1 MGALRRNTELG
12 LVILAAMITG
22 GLYALASLG
31 NNATMPANFW
41 PFLGVVLALMLV
53 AHIATRRLAR
63 EADALLLPIAL
74 LLNGIGYVFIARLA
88 EDVPRSG
95 DLPGLQATWTFLGV
109 GAYIGTLLFVRRTR
123 DLDRYRYTLL
133 FVGVGLLLAPL
144 LPGVGRTISGSR
156 IWIRIGPVSL
166 QPGEFAKIA
175 LAVFFASYLVEKREL
190 LRTGTYKIGPLRLPE
205 PKHLAPVLLAWGVSL
220 LVLIRQ
226 KDLGSSLLFFALFV
240 AMLWIATERI
250 AYPVLALALFGAG
263 AYVSFKTFGHVE
275 TRVDAWLDPWQDAQR
290 GGYQIIQASFA
301 LAGGGLTGAGPGLG
315 RPDLIP
321 AVATDMIF
329 AAIGEELGL
338 LGSTAVLV
346 AFVLFVG
353 SGLRVATRAHP
364 PFDKLLAAGLTTL
377 IGLQAFII
385 IGGVIRVVPLTGVT
399 LPFVSYGGSSLLANY
414 VLLALLMRISDET
427 GRQEN
432 AQIAAES
439 TVIDRDAATSMTTVI
454 QP

>member
-31 NNATMPANFW
+31 NNASMPADFG
-41 PFLGVVLALMLV
+41 PFLGIVLGLMLV

-63 EADALLLPIAL
+63 DADALLLPIAL
-74 LLNGIGYVFIARLA
+74 LLNGIGYVFITRLA
-88 EDVPRSG
+88 EDVPKSG
-95 DLPGLQATWTFLGV
+95 DLPGLQATWTLLGIT
-109 GAYIGTLLFVRRTR
+109 AYVSTLFVVRRIR

-133 FVGVGLLLAPL
+133 FLGVGLLLAPL
-144 LPGVGRTISGSR
+144 LPVLGRTISGSR
-156 IWIRIGPVSL
+156 IWIRVGPVSL

-190 LRTGTYKIGPLRLPE
+190 LRTGTYKIGPFRLPE
-205 PKHLAPVLLAWGVSL
+205 PKHLAPVVIAWGISL
-220 LVLIRQ
+220 LVLVRQ

-240 AMLWIATERI
+240 AMLWITTERI
-250 AYPVLALALFGAG
+250 AYPVLALALFGVG
-263 AYVSFKTFGHVE
+263 AYVSFRTFGHVE
-275 TRVDAWLDPWQDAQR
+275 TRVDAWLDPWKDAR
-290 GGYQIIQASFA
+290 GGGYQIIQSSFA

-338 LGSTAVLV
+338 LGSTAILV
-346 AFVLFVG
+346 AFLLFVG
-353 SGLRVATRAHP
+353 SGYRVATRCRQ
-364 PFDKLLAAGLTTL
+364 PFEKLLAAGLTTL
-377 IGLQAFII
+377 IGFQAFII
-385 IGGVIRVVPLTGVT
+385 IGGVIRVVPLTGIT

-414 VLLALLMRISDET
+414 VLLALLVRISDET
-427 GRQEN
+427 GRQE
-432 AQIAAES
+432 AADEQVSAAEA
-439 TVIDRDAATSMTTVI
+439 DATAMTTVI

>member
-31 NNATMPANFW
+31 NNASMPADFG
-41 PFLGVVLALMLV
+41 PFLGIVLGLMLV

-63 EADALLLPIAL
+63 DADALLLPIAL
-74 LLNGIGYVFIARLA
+74 LLNGIGYVFITRLA
-88 EDVPRSG
+88 EDVPKSG
-95 DLPGLQATWTFLGV
+95 DLPGLQATWTLLGIT
-109 GAYIGTLLFVRRTR
+109 AYVSTLFVVRRIR

-133 FVGVGLLLAPL
+133 FLGVGLLLAPL
-144 LPGVGRTISGSR
+144 LPVLGRTISGSR
-156 IWIRIGPVSL
+156 IWIRVGPVSL

-190 LRTGTYKIGPLRLPE
+190 LRTGTYKIGPFRLPE
-205 PKHLAPVLLAWGVSL
+205 PKHLAPVVIAWGISL
-220 LVLIRQ
+220 LVLVRQ

-240 AMLWIATERI
+240 AMLWITTERI
-250 AYPVLALALFGAG
+250 AYPVLALALFGVG
-263 AYVSFKTFGHVE
+263 AYVSFRTFGHVE
-275 TRVDAWLDPWQDAQR
+275 TRVDAWLDPWKDAR
-290 GGYQIIQASFA
+290 GGGYQIIQSSFA

-338 LGSTAVLV
+338 LGSTAILV
-346 AFVLFVG
+346 AFLLFVG
-353 SGLRVATRAHP
+353 SGYRIATRSQHP
-364 PFDKLLAAGLTTL
+364 FEKLLAAGLTTL
-377 IGLQAFII
+377 IGFQAFII
-385 IGGVIRVVPLTGVT
+385 IGGVIRVVPLTGIT

-414 VLLALLMRISDET
+414 VLLALLVRISDET
-427 GRQEN
+427 GRQE
-432 AQIAAES
+432 AADEHVS
-439 TVIDRDAATSMTTVI
+439 GAGADATAMTTVI

>member
-31 NNATMPANFW
+31 NNASMPADFG

-53 AHIATRRLAR
+53 AHLATRRLAR
-63 EADALLLPIAL
+63 NADALLLPLAL
-74 LLNGIGYVFIARLA
+74 LLNGIGYVFITRLA
-88 EDVPRSG
+88 EDVPKSG
-95 DLPGLQATWTFLGV
+95 DLPGLQATWTFAGV
-109 GAYIGTLLFVRRTR
+109 AAYIGTLIFVRRIR

-133 FVGVGLLLAPL
+133 LVGVGLLLAPL
-144 LPGVGRTISGSR
+144 LPGIGRTINGSR
-156 IWIRIGPVSL
+156 IWIHVGPVSL

-190 LRTGTYKIGPLRLPE
+190 LRTGTYRIGPFRLPE
-205 PKHLAPVLLAWGVSL
+205 PKHLAPVLIAWGISL

-240 AMLWIATERI
+240 AMLWITTERV
-250 AYPVLALALFGAG
+250 AYPVIALALFGVG
-263 AYVSFKTFGHVE
+263 AYASFRIFGHVE
-275 TRVDAWLDPWQDAQR
+275 TRVDAWLDPWQDSQG
-290 GGYQIIQASFA
+290 GGYQVIQASYA

-338 LGSTAVLV
+338 FGSTAILIS
-346 AFVLFVG
+346 FLLFIG
-353 SGLRVATRAHP
+353 SGFRIATRAAQ
-364 PFDKLLAAGLTTL
+364 PFEKLLAAGLTTL
-377 IGLQAFII
+377 IGFQAFII
-385 IGGVIRVVPLTGVT
+385 IGGVIRVVPLTGIT

-414 VLLALLMRISDET
+414 VLLALLVRISDET
-427 GRQEN
+427 GRQE
-432 AQIAAES
+432 AAEQVAAAS
-439 TVIDRDAATSMTTVI
+439 VASGNAATAMTTVI
-454 QP
+454 KP